1 MGLYDTVSDSNYI
14 GVNMTFKEALE
25 KFNNNKSLMARELG
39 VTRQAVSLWSKKPD
53 KELPDYRSIQVD
65 YVIQNR
71 KF

>member
-1 MGLYDTVSDSNYI
+1 
-14 GVNMTFKEALE
+14 MTFKEALE